1 MSVLVSDEADEEGTE
16 RLGFLCV
23 DDLVDFWAMKKQTK
37 KEKKIEE
44 EKEGLW
50 RWDRFNVA
58 VMINPTN
65 IAEYML

>member
-1 MSVLVSDEADEEGTE
+1 MK
-16 RLGFLCV
+16 
-23 DDLVDFWAMKKQTK
+23 KKQTK

-65 IAEYML
+65 IAEYMLRLKTIISQQIRLECLAL